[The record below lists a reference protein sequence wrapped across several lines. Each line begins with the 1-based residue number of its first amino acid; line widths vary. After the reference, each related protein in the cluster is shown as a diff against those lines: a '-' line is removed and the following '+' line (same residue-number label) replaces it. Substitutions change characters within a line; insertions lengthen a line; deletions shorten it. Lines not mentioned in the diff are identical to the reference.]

1 MLYPLN
7 YIIKR
12 GEVMNSVVIVSAGK
26 GSRMKA
32 DINKQF
38 LKIGDKEVIAHTID
52 KFYNNKNIEEIV
64 IVIREDEKEFFEENI
79 INKYGYENI
88 KIAFG
93 GKERHDSVYNGLKQV
108 NKKCEIVLIHDGA
121 RPFVTNEIIENS
133 IECSK
138 KHNSAIVGVPVKDT
152 IKIVNE
158 NNNVVDTPNRSTLW
172 SIQTP
177 QVFDYSLIMKAH
189 EKAKEDKYYGTDD
202 SMLMEYL
209 GYNVKVVE
217 GSYNNIK
224 ITTPEDLKIA
234 EEILREN

>member
-1 MLYPLN
+1 
-7 YIIKR
+7 
-12 GEVMNSVVIVSAGK
+12 MNSVIIVSAGK
-26 GSRMKA
+26 GTRMKA

-52 KFYNNKNIEEIV
+52 KFYDNKNIGEIIV
-64 IVIREDEKEFFEENI
+64 VIREDEKEFFEKNI
-79 INKYGYENI
+79 INKYGYKNI

-93 GKERHDSVYNGLKQV
+93 GAERQDSVYNGLK
-108 NKKCEIVLIHDGA
+108 KIEKDCEIVLIHDGA
-121 RPFVTNEIIENS
+121 RPFVTNEIIEKS
-133 IECSK
+133 IICGKEYK
-138 KHNSAIVGVPVKDT
+138 SAIVGVPVKDT
-152 IKIVNE
+152 IKIVNK
-158 NNNVVDTPNRSTLW
+158 NNDVCNTPNRDTLW

-177 QVFDYSLIMKAH
+177 QVFDYSLIMKAY
-189 EKAKEDKYYGTDD
+189 EKASKDGYYGTDD

-234 EEILREN
+234 EEILRES

>member
-1 MLYPLN
+1 
-7 YIIKR
+7 
-12 GEVMNSVVIVSAGK
+12 MNSVVIVSAGK
-26 GSRMKA
+26 GSRMRA

-38 LKIGDKEVIAHTID
+38 LKIGNKEVIAHTID
-52 KFYNNKNIEEIV
+52 KFYNNTNIGEII

-79 INKYGYENI
+79 IKKYDYKNI
-88 KIAFG
+88 KIVFG
-93 GKERHDSVYNGLKQV
+93 GKERQDSVYNGLKEV
-108 NKKCEIVLIHDGA
+108 DKKCEIVLIHDGA
-121 RPFVTNEIIENS
+121 RPFVTNEIIEKS
-133 IECSK
+133 IECAQK
-138 KHNSAIVGVPVKDT
+138 NSCAIVGVPVKDT
-152 IKIVNE
+152 IKIVSE
-158 NNNVVDTPNRSTLW
+158 NKNVLDTPNRSTLW

-189 EKAKEDKYYGTDD
+189 KKAKDNRYYGTDD
-202 SMLMEYL
+202 SMLMEYM

>member
-1 MLYPLN
+1 
-7 YIIKR
+7 
-12 GEVMNSVVIVSAGK
+12 MNSVVIVSAGR

-52 KFYNNKNIEEIV
+52 KFYNNKNIGEII
-64 IVIREDEKEFFEENI
+64 IVVREDEKEFFQVNI
-79 INKYGYENI
+79 IDKYGYENI
-88 KIAFG
+88 KIVFG
-93 GKERHDSVYNGLKQV
+93 GKERQDSVYNGLKEVGQ
-108 NKKCEIVLIHDGA
+108 NCEIVLIHDGA
-121 RPFVTNEIIENS
+121 RPFVTNEIIEKS
-133 IECSK
+133 IECAK
-138 KHNSAIVGVPVKDT
+138 EYKCAIVGVPVKDT
-152 IKIVNE
+152 IKIVDE
-158 NNNVVDTPNRSTLW
+158 NNEVCDTPNRSTLW

-177 QVFDYSLIMKAH
+177 QVFDYSLIITAH
-189 EKAKEDKYYGTDD
+189 EKAKYDKYYGTDD

-209 GYNVKVVE
+209 GYSVKVVE

>member
-1 MLYPLN
+1 
-7 YIIKR
+7 
-12 GEVMNSVVIVSAGK
+12 MNSVIIVSAGR

-38 LKIGDKEVIAHTID
+38 LKIGEKEVIAHTID
-52 KFYNNKNIEEIV
+52 KFYNNKNIREII
-64 IVIREDEKEFFEENI
+64 IVVREDEKNFFQKNI
-79 INKYGYENI
+79 IDKYGYKNI

-93 GKERHDSVYNGLKQV
+93 GKERQDSVYNGLKELDK
-108 NKKCEIVLIHDGA
+108 NCEIVLIHDGA
-121 RPFVTNEIIENS
+121 RPFITDKIIDKS
-133 IECSK
+133 IECARRY
-138 KHNSAIVGVPVKDT
+138 NSAIVGVPVKDT
-152 IKIVNE
+152 IKVVNE
-158 NNNVVDTPNRSTLW
+158 DNDVCDTPNRNRLW
-172 SIQTP
+172 AIQTP

-189 EKAKEDKYYGTDD
+189 KKAKEDEYYGTDD

-217 GSYNNIK
+217 GSYDNIK